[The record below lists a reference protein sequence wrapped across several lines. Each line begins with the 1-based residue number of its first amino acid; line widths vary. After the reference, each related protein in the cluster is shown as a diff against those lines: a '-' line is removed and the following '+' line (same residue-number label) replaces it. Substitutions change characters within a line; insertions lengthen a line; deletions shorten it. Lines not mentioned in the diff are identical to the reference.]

1 MKNGNAFKGLGV
13 AMVTPFTAQGK
24 VDYSGLQ
31 RLTEHLIEGGTD
43 YLVVHGTTGES
54 PTLSKKEKRAV
65 LDFILEVNNGRLPV
79 VLGIGGNNTAAVAK
93 EMAETDYKGVDGILS
108 VSPAY
113 SRPTQEGI
121 YQHYKVIAAECPRP
135 IIIYNVPSRT
145 SSNIEAATTLRI
157 ARDLPNV
164 VAVKEASGD
173 MSQIMRIIKDSPEG
187 FAVLSGDD
195 ALGLSV
201 ITAGGKG
208 VISVIGNAFPKQ
220 YGAMVHAALDGQMKE
235 AGLLHQNLLNI
246 IELIFIE
253 GNPGGIKEVLQYL
266 SICEHYMRL
275 PLFRISEAARNML
288 YRSLAE
294 GALVDQV

>member
-31 RLTEHLIEGGTD
+31 RVTEHLIKGGVD

-54 PTLSKKEKRAV
+54 PTLSLKEKRAV
-65 LDFILEVNNGRLPV
+65 LDFILEVNNKRVPV
-79 VLGIGGNNTAAVAK
+79 VLGIGGNNTAAVAN

-121 YQHYKVIAAECPRP
+121 YQHYKTIAAECPLP
-135 IIIYNVPSRT
+135 IILYNVPSRT
-145 SSNIEAATTLRI
+145 SSNMEAATTLRI
-157 ARDLPNV
+157 ARDIPNV
-164 VAVKEASGD
+164 VAIKEASGD
-173 MSQIMRIIKDSPEG
+173 MSQIMRLIKDGPEG
-187 FAVLSGDD
+187 FEVLSGDD

-201 ITAGGKG
+201 ISAGGKG
-208 VISVIGNAFPKQ
+208 VISVIGNAFPTE
-220 YGAMVHAALDGQMKE
+220 YGAMVHAALDGHMKK
-235 AGLLHQNLLNI
+235 AGQLHQNLLNL
-246 IELIFIE
+246 IELIFVE

-266 SICEHYMRL
+266 GICDHYVRL
-275 PLFRISEAARNML
+275 PLVRISEAARNLL

-294 GALVDQV
+294 GALVKQV